1 MSHHQIAYSVPGY
14 EPSQVSE
21 GKTLSIELD
30 ASSSPLL
37 FGCRTGICGTCLV
50 EVQEGFDSIPPADAE
65 ERELLEVLTDNP
77 KARLACQIQ
86 VNSALKLKPIGQ

>member
-1 MSHHQIAYSVPGY
+1 MSQHEIAYGVPGY
-14 EPSQVSE
+14 PPSQVSA

-50 EVQEGFDSIPPADAE
+50 EVEEGFDALPPADAD
-65 ERELLEVLTDNP
+65 ERELLDVLTDKP